1 MFLSSRP
8 EWNAEEKDI
17 ICPGDVKSCIV
28 IEGDK
33 VEELMK
39 LLILNEAKPIA
50 RLKSG
55 KVSLFHLPDVGS
67 IICVSEEK
75 TLNYFAAITELM
87 KPFIEKTPQVV
98 CISIQPTSL
107 HKGPKEGDSDK
118 VSFIRGLDS
127 PFPEIVALKEPNFI
141 TGPREL
147 KEFQWSS
154 QAPKTVQSELAL
166 EYLGSG
172 PNEKKYTIAA
182 QKLSATPEDVEATVE
197 CLISLLIDCSAFN
210 LRFPSEFL
218 QVTETDF
225 EELTNLNFTPE
236 QVGILW
242 QFVTN
247 KNHYVRT
254 LLQSRRSQEYRF
266 RDLEWRLEA
275 RVASRSN
282 LAQATPMITMKF
294 HLDRETIDEHKDRIH
309 DDAEGSSSRKQIV
322 VSTDPCNLTHVI
334 STLENALQQSKTH
347 RTRNFVKAFQQ

>member
-1 MFLSSRP
+1 MAFFVKNSQKDRLQFLSKQTP
-8 EWNAEEKDI
+8 EVLVDFCK
-17 ICPGDVKSCIV
+17 
-28 IEGDK
+28 
-33 VEELMK
+33 
-39 LLILNEAKPIA
+39 
-50 RLKSG
+50 
-55 KVSLFHLPDVGS
+55 
-67 IICVSEEK
+67 
-75 TLNYFAAITELM
+75 
-87 KPFIEKTPQVV
+87 
-98 CISIQPTSL
+98 
-107 HKGPKEGDSDK
+107 
-118 VSFIRGLDS
+118 
-127 PFPEIVALKEPNFI
+127 
-141 TGPREL
+141 
-147 KEFQWSS
+147 
-154 QAPKTVQSELAL
+154 LAL

-210 LRFPSEFL
+210 
-218 QVTETDF
+218 VTETDF

-247 KNHYVRT
+247 KNQYVRT